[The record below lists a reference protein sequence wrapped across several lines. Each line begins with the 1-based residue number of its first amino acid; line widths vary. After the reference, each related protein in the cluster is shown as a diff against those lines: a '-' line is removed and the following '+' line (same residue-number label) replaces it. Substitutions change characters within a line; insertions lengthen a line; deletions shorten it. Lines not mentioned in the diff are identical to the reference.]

1 MKTSTMRVFG
11 IIMMALCL
19 VVAGTAVAQDSKAAK
34 PEEKKTASDKESDKW
49 ESSEIQKE
57 RAKYKEDQ
65 RPEENYLAKFKSQ
78 EIVEFL
84 IKENLEKIYMLK
96 VVVSNFPQ
104 DSWNK
109 EYTDI
114 YNGYKKAMSLFYK
127 RDVIYSRV
135 ELEKNKKAI
144 NDLYKK
150 MADMYRD
157 DTEKMMDVCAET
169 ILIISLNAKTK
180 SDPNKMKEFYKNL
193 MRIRIAYGQM
203 DDAMNAYRD
212 LNFQTSLFHF
222 RVAKSYAIRVMEEL
236 LDKEA
241 LEKNKDLYSQEEYSG
256 FTKLTGEKDKFNI
269 PVHKADNLNRIL
281 SEKQT
286 ATRPTN

>member
-1 MKTSTMRVFG
+1 MKISTTKIVG
-11 IIMMALCL
+11 VILMALCL
-19 VVAGTAVAQDSKAAK
+19 VVSGAVIAQDK
-34 PEEKKTASDKESDKW
+34 PAEKKASDKDSDKW
-49 ESSEIQKE
+49 ESSAVQEE
-57 RAKYKEDQ
+57 RSKYKEDQ
-65 RPEENYLAKFKSQ
+65 RPEENYLAKFKAQ
-78 EIVEFL
+78 EIVEYL
-84 IKENLEKIYMLK
+84 IKDNLDKIYMLK

-109 EYTDI
+109 EYNDI
-114 YNGYKKAMSLFYK
+114 YTGYKKAMSLFYK

-150 MADMYRD
+150 MADKYRE

-180 SDPNKMKEFYKNL
+180 SDPNKMKQFYKNL
-193 MRIRIAYGQM
+193 MRVRIAYGQM

-222 RVAKSYAIRVMEEL
+222 RVAKSYAIRTMEDL
-236 LDKEA
+236 LDKET
-241 LEKNKDLYSQEEYSG
+241 LEKNKHMYSQEEYNG
-256 FTKLTGEKDKFNI
+256 FTKLTGDKDKFNL

-281 SEKQT
+281 EEKQQAAKT
-286 ATRPTN
+286 TN